1 MTVKSMMYDNPAYLA
16 RIGHSLGVVAAG
28 SGALTAKFIAWAA
41 LTIFSVTATLL
52 TAGTSTYTLWNG
64 TATVTSI
71 NGQTLNVI
79 RIFNTAAAGAAPA
92 MATATYGPFVI
103 AGYNGTATGTQT
115 SAIGVTVN
123 VALSG
128 TGTGAVQAGAAAAA
142 GGFPVTQGDQLYCV
156 TGTDATAV
164 SNYTL
169 EYGIQPLA
177 SVTS

>member
-1 MTVKSMMYDNPAYLA
+1 MYDNPAYLS
-16 RIGHSLGVVAAG
+16 RIGHALGVVAAG

-41 LTIFSVTATLL
+41 LQIFSVTATLL
-52 TAGTSTYTLWNG
+52 TAGTSTYTLYNG

-71 NGQTLNVI
+71 NGQTFSLI

-92 MATATYGPFVI
+92 LATSTYGPFVA

-115 SAIGVTVN
+115 SAVGVAVN

-128 TGTGAVQAGAAAAA
+128 TATGAAQVGAAAAA
-142 GGFPVTQGDQLYCV
+142 GGIPVTQGDQLYCI

-169 EYGIQPLA
+169 EYGIQQLA
-177 SVTS
+177 NVTA